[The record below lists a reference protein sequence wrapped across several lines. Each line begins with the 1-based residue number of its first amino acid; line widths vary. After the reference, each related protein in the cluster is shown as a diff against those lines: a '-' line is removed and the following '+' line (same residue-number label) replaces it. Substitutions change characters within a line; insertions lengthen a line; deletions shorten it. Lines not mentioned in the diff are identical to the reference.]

1 VSVIK
6 TLIVDDEPLARK
18 RIKQLLAGE
27 TGIEI
32 VGECGDG
39 KSAIAALRDLQ
50 PDLVFLD
57 VEMPGASGIKVL
69 EKSEPTELP
78 AVIFVTAYDEFTIKA
93 FDFHAVDYLLKPYS
107 EDRFREALNRARR
120 QVGQKNKHAVTER
133 FADLFDYL
141 KLNQNYLKRVI
152 VNAKNRLITLPVD
165 EIDWIETYG
174 NYLKIHTRGKSY
186 LLRETMNNLSSRL
199 DPEKFVRI
207 HRATLIN
214 LDRVKEFQPMFG
226 GQYTVVLRDGTELTL
241 SRNYRQEVMR
251 RFEP

>member
-1 VSVIK
+1 VREIK

-18 RIKQLLAGE
+18 RIKQLLSGE
-27 TGIEI
+27 PDVEI
-32 VGECGDG
+32 IGECGDG
-39 KSAIAALRDLQ
+39 KAAIAALRDLQ
-50 PDLVFLD
+50 PDLIFLD
-57 VEMPGASGIKVL
+57 VEMPGASGIEVL
-69 EKSEPTELP
+69 EKSRPDALP

-107 EDRFREALNRARR
+107 EDRFREAVNRARR
-120 QVGQKNKHAVTER
+120 QVGQKGKQALNER

-141 KLNQNYLKRVI
+141 KLNQNYLQRLI
-152 VNAKNRLITLPVD
+152 VNVKDRLITLPVG

-186 LLRETMNNLSSRL
+186 LLREMMNNLSARL

-207 HRATLIN
+207 HRSTLVN
-214 LDRVKEFQPMFG
+214 LDRVKEFQMMFG
-226 GQYTVVLRDGTELTL
+226 GQYAVILRDGTELTL
-241 SRNYRQEVMR
+241 SRNYRQEVMG

>member
-1 VSVIK
+1 
-6 TLIVDDEPLARK
+6 L
-18 RIKQLLAGE
+18 
-27 TGIEI
+27 
-32 VGECGDG
+32 
-39 KSAIAALRDLQ
+39 
-50 PDLVFLD
+50 
-57 VEMPGASGIKVL
+57 
-69 EKSEPTELP
+69 
-78 AVIFVTAYDEFTIKA
+78 
-93 FDFHAVDYLLKPYS
+93 
-107 EDRFREALNRARR
+107 
-120 QVGQKNKHAVTER
+120 
-133 FADLFDYL
+133 
-141 KLNQNYLKRVI
+141 I
-152 VNAKNRLITLPVD
+152 VNAKDRLITLPVD

-186 LLRETMNNLSSRL
+186 LLRETINNLSSRL